1 MPRTAS
7 STAARQ
13 IQTSGVRQLQADREF
28 RDRPVDEAS
37 VEGGTPVKEKV
48 VLSLGV
54 IVCALHGHALTTV
67 P

>member
-1 MPRTAS
+1 MGAK
-7 STAARQ
+7 AM
-13 IQTSGVRQLQADREF
+13 
-28 RDRPVDEAS
+28 VDEAS
-37 VEGGTPVKEKV
+37 VEGGPPVKEKV